1 MVRRVLEA
9 RMQRREGCEGLAMAF
24 SSVLFLFGFLPLV
37 LGAYY
42 VAPDRFRNAVALTA
56 SLAFYAWGAPQFVV
70 ILVASSWLDYVL
82 ARAICSSPESV
93 QGKRLLAL
101 AVGLNLALLVYC
113 KYMNFFVEQANAITA
128 TAGLGQITWTA
139 VVLPIG
145 ISFFTF
151 QKISYLVDVFRRH
164 AQPAGSFGQY
174 LLYVVLFPQLIAGPI
189 VRYHDVASQIRKR
202 NYSDEQFL
210 VGTWR
215 FTIGLAKKVLI
226 ADTLAVVADAAF
238 GATADTA
245 TDPARLSCA
254 AAWIAAVCYAMQ
266 LYYDFSGYSDMA
278 IGLGKMLGFDFLE
291 NFNQPYVSKSVTEF
305 WRRWHISLSN
315 WMREYLY
322 VPLGGNRVPPWRLY
336 ANLWTVFLL
345 SGFWHG
351 ASWNFMIWGAI
362 HGALLTAERL
372 AARSKFPRWPT
383 ALAIPRTFCL
393 VLVAWIFFRAWDLSQ
408 AVRYLGVMATG
419 SAEASVTAG
428 DLLTPQA
435 AFVLVIAIALSVSPL
450 FGQSYHYLNDWAIG
464 PKSRGAG
471 LKVAFRFA
479 CSVTLL
485 LASATAIMSSQF
497 HPFIYFRF

>member
-1 MVRRVLEA
+1 MA
-9 RMQRREGCEGLAMAF
+9 LA
-24 SSVLFLFGFLPLV
+24 
-37 LGAYY
+37 
-42 VAPDRFRNAVALTA
+42 A
-56 SLAFYAWGAPQFVV
+56 SLFFYAWGAPQFIVV
-70 ILVASSWLDYVL
+70 LVMSSWLDYVL
-82 ARAICSSPESV
+82 AGALCSTPDSTRR
-93 QGKRLLAL
+93 KHLLAL
-101 AVGLNLALLVYC
+101 AVGQNVALLMYC
-113 KYMNFFVEQANAITA
+113 KYMNFFVEQLNALA
-128 TAGLGQITWTA
+128 AAAGLGQIPWTA
-139 VVLPIG
+139 ITLPIG

-151 QKISYLVDVFRRH
+151 QKISYLVDMYRRQ
-164 AQPAGSFGQY
+164 ARPADSFGQY

-202 NYSDEQFL
+202 NHSDERFL

-238 GATADTA
+238 GATAATA
-245 TDPARLSCA
+245 VDPARLSCA
-254 AAWIAAVCYAMQ
+254 AAWVAAVCYAMQ

-336 ANLWTVFLL
+336 VNLWIVFLV

-351 ASWNFMIWGAI
+351 SSWNFVIWGAI
-362 HGALLTAERL
+362 HGALLTSERL
-372 AARSKFPRWPT
+372 AAKYKLPQWPT

-393 VLVAWIFFRAWDLSQ
+393 VLVAWVFFRAWGVSQ
-408 AVRYLGVMATG
+408 AMQYLGVMVTG
-419 SAEASVTAG
+419 SAEASITVG
-428 DLLTPQA
+428 ELLTPQA
-435 AFVLVIAIALSVSPL
+435 AFMLVIAIGLSASPL
-450 FGQSYHYLNDWAIG
+450 FSQSYHYLNDWAIG
-464 PKSRGAG
+464 PKSHGAG

-479 CSVTLL
+479 SSVTLL
-485 LASATAIMSSQF
+485 LASATAIMASQF

>member
-1 MVRRVLEA
+1 
-9 RMQRREGCEGLAMAF
+9 MAF

-37 LGAYY
+37 LGIYY
-42 VAPDRFRNAVALTA
+42 LVPDRFRNAVALTA
-56 SLAFYAWGAPQFVV
+56 SLLFYAWGAPQFV
-70 ILVASSWLDYVL
+70 LVLVVSSWLDYML
-82 ARAICSSPESV
+82 AGALRSTPDSTRS
-93 QGKRLLAL
+93 KRLLAL
-101 AVGLNLALLVYC
+101 AIGQNLALLVYC
-113 KYMNFFVEQANAITA
+113 KYMNFFVEQANVMAA
-128 TAGLGQITWTA
+128 AAGLGQITWTA
-139 VVLPIG
+139 IVLPIG

-151 QKISYLVDVFRRH
+151 QKISYLVDVYRRQ

-202 NYSDEQFL
+202 SYSDEQFL

-226 ADTLAVVADAAF
+226 ADTLAAVADAAF
-238 GATADTA
+238 GANAA
-245 TDPARLSCA
+245 TDPSRLSWA
-254 AAWIAAVCYAMQ
+254 AAWTAAVCYAMQ

-336 ANLWTVFLL
+336 ANLWIVFLV

-351 ASWNFMIWGAI
+351 ASWNFVIWGAI
-362 HGALLTAERL
+362 HGAILTAERL
-372 AARSKFPRWPT
+372 ASKYQLPRWPT

-393 VLVAWIFFRAWDLSQ
+393 VLVAWVFFRAWDVSQ
-408 AVRYLGVMATG
+408 AVRYLGVMTTG
-419 SAEASVTAG
+419 SSEALVTVG

-450 FGQSYHYLNDWAIG
+450 FSQSYHYLNDWAIG

-471 LKVAFRFA
+471 LKLAFRFA
-479 CSVTLL
+479 CTTTLL
-485 LASATAIMSSQF
+485 LASATALMSSQF

>member
-1 MVRRVLEA
+1 
-9 RMQRREGCEGLAMAF
+9 MAF
-24 SSVLFLFGFLPLV
+24 SSALFLFGFLPLV
-37 LGAYY
+37 LGTYHL
-42 VAPDRFRNAVALTA
+42 VPDRFRNGVALAA
-56 SLAFYAWGAPQFVV
+56 SLAFYAWGAPQFV
-70 ILVASSWLDYVL
+70 LVLIGSSWLDYVL
-82 ARAICSSPESV
+82 ARAIRSTSDAIK
-93 QGKRLLAL
+93 GKRLLTL
-101 AVGLNLALLVYC
+101 AVGLNVGVLVYC
-113 KYMNFFVEQANAITA
+113 KYMNFFVEQANVIAA
-128 TAGLGQITWTA
+128 AAGLGQLTWTSI
-139 VVLPIG
+139 VLPIG

-151 QKISYLVDVFRRH
+151 QKISYLVDVYRRQ
-164 AQPAGSFGQY
+164 AQPAGAFGHY

-202 NYSDEQFL
+202 SHSDEQFL

-238 GATADTA
+238 GATAETA
-245 TDPARLSCA
+245 ADPSRLSYA
-254 AAWIAAVCYAMQ
+254 AAWVAAICYAMQ

-291 NFNQPYVSKSVTEF
+291 NFNQPYISKSVTEF

-322 VPLGGNRVPPWRLY
+322 VPLGGNRVPRWRMY
-336 ANLWTVFLL
+336 ANLWIVFLA

-351 ASWNFMIWGAI
+351 ASWNFVIWGAI

-372 AARSKFPRWPT
+372 ASSFRLPRWP
-383 ALAIPRTFCL
+383 AVLAIPRTFFL
-393 VLVAWIFFRAWDLSQ
+393 VLIAWIFFRAWDVSQ
-408 AVRYLGVMATG
+408 AVRYLGVMVTG
-419 SAEASVTAG
+419 STDPSVTVN

-435 AFVLVIAIALSVSPL
+435 AFMLVIAIALTFSPL
-450 FGQSYHYLNDWAIG
+450 FSQSYHYLNDWAIG

-471 LKVAFRFA
+471 LKLAFRSA
-479 CSVTLL
+479 CGMVLL
-485 LASATAIMSSQF
+485 VASATALMSSQF